1 MANPAIAQQIGIM
14 VNANRN
20 LRRSENHAMI
30 KENANAAAHGG
41 IEYNWVLTAG
51 EVDVSQDTP

>member
-1 MANPAIAQQIGIM
+1 MANPAIAQKIGIM

-20 LRRSENHAMI
+20 FKRSENQAMT

-41 IEYNWVLTAG
+41 IEYNWVFTAG
-51 EVDVSQDTP
+51 EDEGQSI

>member
-1 MANPAIAQQIGIM
+1 MANPAIAIQMGIM

-20 LRRSENHAMI
+20 LKRSEQYAMI

-41 IEYNWVLTAG
+41 MEYNWVLTAR
-51 EVDVSQDTP
+51 DDDQ